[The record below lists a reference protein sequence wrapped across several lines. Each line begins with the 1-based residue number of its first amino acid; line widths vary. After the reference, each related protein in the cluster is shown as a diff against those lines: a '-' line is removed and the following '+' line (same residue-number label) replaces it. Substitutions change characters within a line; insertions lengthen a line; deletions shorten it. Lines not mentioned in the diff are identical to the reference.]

1 MLKCDVE
8 FEHLDCKKKNSQPRK
23 LLENQHLGGYLIDN
37 SCFQSNPQRTGGF
50 HESTSKRT
58 GGHKG
63 GYLKFHNM
71 LLRTVIIIYLYI

>member
-1 MLKCDVE
+1 MLN
-8 FEHLDCKKKNSQPRK
+8 FEHLDCQKKFSTQESVGIQQCWN
-23 LLENQHLGGYLIDN
+23 LGGYLINN
-37 SCFQSNPQRTGGF
+37 SCFQSNPQRTGGL
-50 HESTSKRT
+50 HESTSKRM